1 MTQDKT
7 KLAMA
12 AMAVDCEGCIC
23 ISRVSAETKI
33 GTPYYNYN
41 LKISVINTS
50 QRLMRWLVRYF
61 GGDFYETSLGK
72 LGKKPCFKWS
82 CLGGHKKVEAFLL
95 GILPYLLIKREQALA
110 ALEYVRMTGV
120 EDPERRFQLWEKMK
134 NLHQYDEDVESP
146 ETNMQ
151 DMGSDALKI
160 EPELHG
166 DMQSAPDVNQ
176 GLEMLRLSLPKLKS
190 DLA

>member
-1 MTQDKT
+1 MIMTQDKT

-23 ISRVSAETKI
+23 ISRVHAETKA

-50 QRLMRWLVRYF
+50 QRLMRWMVRYF
-61 GGDFYETSLGK
+61 GGDFYETALGK
-72 LGKKPCFKWS
+72 LGKKQCFKWS

-95 GILPYLLIKREQALA
+95 GILPYLLIKREQALT
-110 ALEYVRMTGV
+110 ALDYVRMTGV

-134 NLHQYDEDVESP
+134 ILHQYDEDVESP
-146 ETNMQ
+146 TTNTSNI
-151 DMGSDALKI
+151 DSNVVKI
-160 EPELHG
+160 ESELIG
-166 DMQSAPDVNQ
+166 NYESVPDVNQ
-176 GLEMLRLSLPKLKS
+176 VT
-190 DLA
+190 